1 MHELDCCTHGEAP
14 VWRGR
19 ADRRGGGGNVQSDAD
34 SGPVDT
40 WGGAEPLTV
49 RMQGGWHALASGL
62 PQSDCD

>member
-1 MHELDCCTHGEAP
+1 M
-14 VWRGR
+14 V
-19 ADRRGGGGNVQSDAD
+19 RRRSGAAVLVAGGGGGNVQSDAD

-62 PQSDCD
+62 PQSYCD